1 MIPICTLEISRVQIS
16 TLEKKHIFH
25 IYVHIYVCM
34 CVHTNTIII
43 YLYVFQK
50 PNNIFI
56 SDNGIDSSQQR
67 STPIR
72 NLKKQK
78 VIWIV

>member
-1 MIPICTLEISRVQIS
+1 
-16 TLEKKHIFH
+16 
-25 IYVHIYVCM
+25 M

-56 SDNGIDSSQQR
+56 SDNVIDSSQQR

>member
-1 MIPICTLEISRVQIS
+1 M
-16 TLEKKHIFH
+16 
-25 IYVHIYVCM
+25 YV
-34 CVHTNTIII
+34 CVHTYTIII

-72 NLKKQK
+72 NLKEKGALDFLK
-78 VIWIV
+78 GTKTK